1 MSDKPSDFNKL
12 PTGGKI
18 FVLLIMGAFAWWL
31 FAPSSES
38 SSPSNST
45 KTHSKLE
52 AYTMSQTFV
61 KEKLKSPSTAEFTC
75 DYEKDVNQISDSMFV
90 VNGFVDSQNGFG
102 AMLRSSYRCTLL
114 FKPNDMVSCEN
125 LEIQ

>member
-18 FVLLIMGAFAWWL
+18 IFLIIMGAIAWYI
-31 FAPSSES
+31 FAPNSES
-38 SSPSNST
+38 SNT
-45 KTHSKLE
+45 NNLKKVHSKLE
-52 AYTMSQTFV
+52 AYTMSQGFV
-61 KEKLKSPSTAEFTC
+61 KNKLKSPSTAEFTC
-75 DYEKDVNQISDSMFV
+75 DYEKNVTQISDSMFV
-90 VNGFVDSQNGFG
+90 VNGFVDSQNSFG

-125 LEIQ
+125 IEIQ